1 MKNKPVNFNTAVMA
15 HFGDWNAR
23 YYDGSLGGPLG
34 FSMNMGSKSRYDV
47 GYISGLRDAKK
58 IISQLARD
66 ANGNITESIKVIS
79 HSMGGA
85 YAKGFYKL
93 W

>member
-1 MKNKPVNFNTAVMA
+1 
-15 HFGDWNAR
+15 
-23 YYDGSLGGPLG
+23 
-34 FSMNMGSKSRYDV
+34 MNMGSKSRYDV

-85 YAKGFYKL
+85 YAKGFLQALVEYIKNHPRECNGISL
-93 W
+93 S